1 MNVAELWMGPKIA
14 FGSSIDRVPFEIWG
28 FSHYGPVHGPLV
40 ASEPGW
46 VRVGSVFVGR
56 VRAWLDPEVDGWLA
70 SSPRPLELERLLL
83 ALLERPGRAA
93 TLLAVEGLTADAV
106 RAVLPASSARVPV
119 SGLSAPDDDAL
130 ALAELGID
138 LARVRASV
146 ERHFGPGALNVIQS
160 PAPEVA
166 DEDDVFFTFRR
177 LAASAALRLGSTS
190 IEFDHALAG
199 LLNAAVIERT
209 VLRPLGLRRSQL
221 VKRLEAQLAA

>member
-14 FGSSIDRVPFEIWG
+14 FGSSKDRIPFEIWG
-28 FSHYGPVHGPLV
+28 FSHYGPVRGPLL

-46 VRVGSVFVGR
+46 VRLGSVFVGR

-70 SSPRPLELERLLL
+70 SVPRPLEFEGLLL

-106 RAVLPASSARVPV
+106 RALLPTSSPPGPV
-119 SGLSAPDDDAL
+119 SGVSAPDDDAMS
-130 ALAELGID
+130 LAELGID
-138 LARVRASV
+138 LARVQASV
-146 ERHFGPGALNVIQS
+146 ERQFGPGALEAIHA
-160 PAPEVA
+160 PAPEAA
-166 DEDDVFFTFRR
+166 DEVEVFYTFRR
-177 LAASAALRLGSTS
+177 LAASTALRLGSTS
-190 IEFDHALAG
+190 VGFDHALAG
-199 LLNAAVIERT
+199 LLNAAAIERS